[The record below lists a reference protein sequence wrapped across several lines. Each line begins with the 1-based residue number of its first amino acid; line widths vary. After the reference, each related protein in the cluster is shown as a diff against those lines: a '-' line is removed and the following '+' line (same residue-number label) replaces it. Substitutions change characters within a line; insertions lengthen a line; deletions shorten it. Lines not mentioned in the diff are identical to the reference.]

1 MIADVLINK
10 KLNPIVTELFI
21 RGRKLIISLFI
32 KQSYFDVPRNTRKNY
47 THRFIIKQELAFN
60 YSSDIEFKDFLKL
73 HKIYTAKPYSILV
86 RKLSIYLMI
95 ILQLHLHLNMHH
107 FKGKDLYLITSSSR
121 TVKSR

>member
-60 YSSDIEFKDFLKL
+60 YSSDIEFKDFMKL
-73 HKIYTAKPYSILV
+73 YKIYTAKPYSILV